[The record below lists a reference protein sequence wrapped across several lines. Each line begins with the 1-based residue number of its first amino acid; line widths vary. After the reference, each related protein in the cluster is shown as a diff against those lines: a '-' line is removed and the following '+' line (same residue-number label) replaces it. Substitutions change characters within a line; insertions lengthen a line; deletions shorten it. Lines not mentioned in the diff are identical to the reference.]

1 MREERREGRAKAG
14 LETTPRRASEHRPSN
29 RQSNLPPRRRTSQ
42 WTEYTP
48 PPGGQRAAKSGR
60 HTRAWRIDPG
70 RKHPFRA
77 NKCARLPNRT
87 SVSARGEIRAAGSR
101 LRFRKTS
108 SEQIGWCPAHT
119 DQTSLLAISAHMQTA
134 GGEDVLARPGDEA
147 ALAASMDSCDPAR
160 WDRTARKNLRKP
172 QSRAARRE

>member
-60 HTRAWRIDPG
+60 HTRAGRIDTG

-77 NKCARLPNRT
+77 NKFARLPNLT
-87 SVSARGEIRAAGSR
+87 SVSAREEIRVARSWI
-101 LRFRKTS
+101 RFRKTY
-108 SEQIGWCPAHT
+108 
-119 DQTSLLAISAHMQTA
+119 
-134 GGEDVLARPGDEA
+134 
-147 ALAASMDSCDPAR
+147 
-160 WDRTARKNLRKP
+160 
-172 QSRAARRE
+172 RRELDCVTMY